1 MPLVST
7 PPTDEITT
15 TEATDLF
22 GFTNR
27 STVVRMV
34 REHRL
39 TPSRKLPGATGA
51 YMFWRADVLRLAA
64 EMAAK
69 RDGSAA

>member
-1 MPLVST
+1 VST
-7 PPTDEITT
+7 PPTDEISTM
-15 TEATDLF
+15 EAVALLGYND
-22 GFTNR
+22 R

-39 TPSRKLPGATGA
+39 TPSRKMPGATGA
-51 YMFWRADVLRLAA
+51 YLFWRHDVLRLAA
-64 EMAAK
+64 EIAAK